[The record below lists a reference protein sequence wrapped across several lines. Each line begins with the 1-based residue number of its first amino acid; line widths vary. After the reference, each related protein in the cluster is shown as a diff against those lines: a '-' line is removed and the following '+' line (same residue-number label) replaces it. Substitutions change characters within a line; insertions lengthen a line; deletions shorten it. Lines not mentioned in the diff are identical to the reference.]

1 MRFTM
6 LGPLEAVRDD
16 GPVPLGGTNQRALLA
31 FLLLHPNRVV
41 ATSELV
47 KALWGEA
54 APPTARKMVQNAV
67 AGLRRALGTDTGTG
81 TGTGTDTGPELATVS
96 PGYVLRIDPD
106 AIDLTQFDTLIRRG
120 RAALRAGDS
129 EPGALLLREALGL
142 WQGPVVA
149 DVAETGVRWPELAVI
164 RETRLTAFEEC
175 VEAEL
180 ALGRHREVVGELAA
194 MGQQEPTRERTCG
207 LLMLA
212 LYRCGRQAEALA
224 AYQRLRDGLVDGFGL
239 DPAPELQSLERSILN
254 QHPVLDLLPPP
265 GHLPN
270 AAPVAPDTRTRSAPA
285 PADAPPAAPALTE
298 RKQASILLIRA
309 RAGTDDPEQLDEAQ
323 RDLHRIITEEAAR
336 FGGLVREPVGPIRPV
351 LFGLPRTHEDDPSR
365 AVRTAVSIRDRLD
378 LPDLRITVHMAV
390 ATGEVLA
397 RYRSEDDRHP
407 AEVTGAVLDHCE
419 QLLQSAGP
427 QDVRTCDRTRAAA
440 ADVHPVAADA
450 AGSPPAQPREQPR
463 TSVPLI
469 GRDRELDL
477 LSGLLDDVRRRER
490 PHLVTVLGEPGIGK
504 SRLAAEFGRRID
516 ALPVPVRRLA
526 GRVTAFGR
534 TDALA
539 PLAAVVRAYCGIP
552 VGATAAVSDRRLAG
566 AVRDLLGAGPAAE
579 RVLSG
584 LRPCLGLG
592 ATVPPQDGPAF
603 AEVFAAWRTLVEE
616 IAARQPVVLVLE
628 DLHLADE
635 AFLDQVEDLTERA
648 LRVPLLIVA
657 TARTELRRRR
667 PRWCCGKRDATA
679 VLLDPLSDTA
689 TTALLDRLQTRPPGI
704 PVAPNVL
711 ALIGGIPRYAEEYAP
726 TLPGLPAHAV
736 PEVPPALRALVTAR
750 LDTLPVAEKAVLRDA
765 AAFEGP
771 LWTAGVAAVGGRTLP
786 EVDAAL
792 RALER
797 TDFLRRVRRSRMPD
811 DTEYVIRH
819 RLVRDIAYAQ
829 LTRQDRLLR
838 HRRAIAWIDTL
849 PADCADLLVH
859 HFRKVGTLSAT
870 SGRPADSVVE
880 EACQALI
887 DAGRRA
893 AEAGS
898 HDSALRCYQGAVELS
913 ASPVPRSP
921 RGILSGARPH
931 GARRPPLPA
940 GSSRS
945 VPA

>member
-1 MRFTM
+1 M
-6 LGPLEAVRDD
+6 LGPLEAIRDG
-16 GPVPLGGTNQRALLA
+16 GPVPLGGTNQRAVLA

-47 KALWGEA
+47 KALWGET

-67 AGLRRALGTDTGTG
+67 AGLRRALGT
-81 TGTGTDTGPELATVS
+81 GPELATVS

-106 AIDLTQFDTLIRRG
+106 TIDLTHFDTLIRRG
-120 RAALRAGDS
+120 RAALRAGDG

-239 DPAPELQSLERSILN
+239 DPAPELQGLERSILN
-254 QHPVLDLLPPP
+254 QHPVLDLLPLP
-265 GHLPN
+265 GRTPN
-270 AAPVAPDTRTRSAPA
+270 GAPVAPDTRTRSSPA
-285 PADAPPAAPALTE
+285 LADVPPAAPGLTE

-351 LFGLPRTHEDDPSR
+351 LFGLPRAHEDDPSR
-365 AVRTAVSIRDRLD
+365 AVRTALSIRDRLD
-378 LPDLRITVHMAV
+378 RPDLRITVHMAV

-407 AEVTGAVLDHCE
+407 SEVTGAVLDHCE

-440 ADVHPVAADA
+440 ADVDPVADDGF
-450 AGSPPAQPREQPR
+450 GSPATRPREQPR

-516 ALPVPVRRLA
+516 ALPVPVLRLA
-526 GRVTAFGR
+526 GRVTVFGR
-534 TDALA
+534 TNALA

-552 VGATAAVSDRRLAG
+552 LGAAAAVADRRLTG

-592 ATVPPQDGPAF
+592 ATPPHQGDPDF
-603 AEVFAAWRTLVEE
+603 AEVFAAWR
-616 IAARQPVVLVLE
+616 
-628 DLHLADE
+628 
-635 AFLDQVEDLTERA
+635 
-648 LRVPLLIVA
+648 
-657 TARTELRRRR
+657 
-667 PRWCCGKRDATA
+667 
-679 VLLDPLSDTA
+679 
-689 TTALLDRLQTRPPGI
+689 
-704 PVAPNVL
+704 
-711 ALIGGIPRYAEEYAP
+711 
-726 TLPGLPAHAV
+726 
-736 PEVPPALRALVTAR
+736 
-750 LDTLPVAEKAVLRDA
+750 
-765 AAFEGP
+765 
-771 LWTAGVAAVGGRTLP
+771 
-786 EVDAAL
+786 
-792 RALER
+792 
-797 TDFLRRVRRSRMPD
+797 
-811 DTEYVIRH
+811 
-819 RLVRDIAYAQ
+819 
-829 LTRQDRLLR
+829 
-838 HRRAIAWIDTL
+838 
-849 PADCADLLVH
+849 
-859 HFRKVGTLSAT
+859 
-870 SGRPADSVVE
+870 
-880 EACQALI
+880 
-887 DAGRRA
+887 
-893 AEAGS
+893 
-898 HDSALRCYQGAVELS
+898 
-913 ASPVPRSP
+913 
-921 RGILSGARPH
+921 
-931 GARRPPLPA
+931 
-940 GSSRS
+940 
-945 VPA
+945 